1 MYNNIYELIRNK
13 KLIIT
18 SAEAAYELGMEDD
31 MDESVQPVSNETP
44 EVETPTT
51 PTEEETVEI
60 TKVQTIDVLSQVM
73 GKFDIY
79 MAKTNIDFNYLINN
93 GKIVKTPNFKVLED
107 FKTLLNKTFDEDKFS
122 TVKDFNLLYDMLSD
136 DSEFTK
142 ALSIYGRENYKKPFI
157 AEGLA
162 LLMYEYA
169 IDYATVLARY
179 YKDLPNINNDIAE
192 EDSFFKKFPNM
203 QLTSYITHLIVN
215 SKDMRKFIVSEEAR
229 DLIKDDTKYN
239 LNDKD
244 FNKKPNL
251 FKIKG
256 ESLSYYASLVRY
268 DYADIAVG
276 LVDKLA
282 IVAFISGNTKM
293 ELKDRLD
300 IIPALIKN
308 VSRPIMPVIDQNQTV
323 TKTGLDLLND
333 KCLDLLKDR
342 SDARII
348 LDSNDKNY
356 PMTI

>member
-1 MYNNIYELIRNK
+1 MYTNIYELIRNK
-13 KLIIT
+13 KLVIT
-18 SAEAAYELGMEDD
+18 SAEASYELGIEDD
-31 MDESVQPVSNETP
+31 INENTQNTPNETP
-44 EVETPTT
+44 EAEIST
-51 PTEEETVEI
+51 EETVEI

-73 GKFDIY
+73 GKFDLY

-93 GKIVKTPNFKVLED
+93 GKIVKAPNFKVLED
-107 FKTLLNKTFDEDKFS
+107 FKTLLNKTFDEERFV
-122 TVKDFNLLYDMLSD
+122 TVKDFNLLYDMLTD
-136 DSEFTK
+136 TSEFTK
-142 ALSIYGRENYKKPFI
+142 ALAMYGRENYKKPFI

-162 LLMYEYA
+162 LLLYEYA
-169 IDYATVLARY
+169 VDYATVLSRY

-215 SKDMRKFIVSEEAR
+215 SKDMRKFIISEEAR

-239 LNDKD
+239 LNEKD

-282 IVAFISGNTKM
+282 IIAFISGNTKM

-308 VSRPIMPVIDQNQTV
+308 VSKPIMPVVDQNQTV